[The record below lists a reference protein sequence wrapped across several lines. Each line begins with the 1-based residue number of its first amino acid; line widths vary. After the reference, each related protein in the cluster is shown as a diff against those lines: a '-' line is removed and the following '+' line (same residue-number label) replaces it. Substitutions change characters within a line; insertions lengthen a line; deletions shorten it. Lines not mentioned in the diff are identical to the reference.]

1 MNVVEYDIVNEIIR
15 HPYINQRELA
25 ERVGYSVG
33 KVNSSLNTLCRNQ
46 YLNKDYSLTE
56 KALREIKEKNQKCNY
71 SCGWL
76 WYAYGSNKRRN
87 AKRAFR
93 NTWGTID

>member
-33 KVNSSLNTLCRNQ
+33 KVNSSLKTLCRNQ

-56 KALREIKEKNQKCNY
+56 KVSTGI
-71 SCGWL
+71 SSW
-76 WYAYGSNKRRN
+76 
-87 AKRAFR
+87 RAFSSLLPASSPAS
-93 NTWGTID
+93 T